1 MDMSSSKLREL
12 VMDREAWRAAIH
24 GVVKSRTWLGGWTEL
39 KKPEK
44 RWNSMV
50 KYWKLF
56 LQGQEQTAMSV
67 FIKFVQHI
75 TEVLAIDFK
84 QEKEMQDIQNC

>member
-1 MDMSSSKLREL
+1 
-12 VMDREAWRAAIH
+12 
-24 GVVKSRTWLGGWTEL
+24 
-39 KKPEK
+39 
-44 RWNSMV
+44 
-50 KYWKLF
+50 
-56 LQGQEQTAMSV
+56 MSV